1 MKVKINAFRWF
12 LCRKVGNINIVYVTD
27 FVLAYSLSYTRYS
40 TIGPYDK
47 KTARTTRVAAKH
59 DTLNE
64 LVRLPVLRT
73 ASKAMQN

>member
-1 MKVKINAFRWF
+1 MRFDGF
-12 LCRKVGNINIVYVTD
+12 YVGNINIVYVTD

-59 DTLNE
+59 DTVNE